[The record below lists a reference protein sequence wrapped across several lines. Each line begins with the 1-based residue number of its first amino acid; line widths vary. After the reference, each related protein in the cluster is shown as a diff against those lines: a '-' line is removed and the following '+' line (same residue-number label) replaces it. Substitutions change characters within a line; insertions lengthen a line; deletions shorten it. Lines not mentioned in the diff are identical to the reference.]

1 TATFHNRSMGVKSG
15 WWDFGDGS
23 PLEPVVP
30 HQEIIPH
37 SYANPGDYTAKLTVR
52 NVLGETDERSVTL
65 HLDSPRSDPPAIL
78 DLDAQPVSP
87 GAYAPATF
95 RVVGKVR
102 NAQVCVWNLDD
113 DRPLEIM
120 TEPGG
125 SFDRLVTFRKPGGY
139 VIKLAAV
146 NGNQG
151 VEKCEIVNVMEP
163 PPGLA
168 TVVLEVADTAVQVQ
182 TTTRPYIFAEQFP
195 PNLRDDT

>member
-1 TATFHNRSMGVKSG
+1 LGGWLKALFGTMAGLLSGALVMYLSPLLDKVVRPAKPLANFAVDHEGTTATFHNRSMGVKSG

-37 SYANPGDYTAKLTVR
+37 SYATPGDYTAKLTVR

-102 NAQVCVWNLDD
+102 NAQACAWSRYDH
-113 DRPLEIM
+113 RP
-120 TEPGG
+120 P
-125 SFDRLVTFRKPGGY
+125 
-139 VIKLAAV
+139 
-146 NGNQG
+146 QG
-151 VEKCEIVNVMEP
+151 TP
-163 PPGLA
+163 P
-168 TVVLEVADTAVQVQ
+168 
-182 TTTRPYIFAEQFP
+182 
-195 PNLRDDT
+195 